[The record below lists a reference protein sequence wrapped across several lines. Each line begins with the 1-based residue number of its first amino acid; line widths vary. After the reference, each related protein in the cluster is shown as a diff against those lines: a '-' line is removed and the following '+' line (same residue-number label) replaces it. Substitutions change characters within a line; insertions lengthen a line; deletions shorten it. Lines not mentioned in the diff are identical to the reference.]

1 MRRMD
6 AKTHDEQEHFFSA
19 AKVVAGLTML
29 SRVLGLVRD
38 MVIVPLG
45 GPVLADRFWTAFAIP
60 NLFRR
65 LFGEGALSAAF
76 VPVFTDVDEGGES
89 GRARTV
95 LANVGGLLAVIL
107 AGLMVL
113 IWAGLIIWWAVVRTE
128 PTTDFLIG
136 MTGLMLPFMFTVCLL
151 ALGSA
156 ALNCRGHFWYPAA
169 APILLNIVLIVAA
182 GWLAPKVAQS
192 DAGQFVVIAL
202 ALLAAGTLQLVGV
215 VWLLRRGGLVLF
227 GRPWPVLN
235 ETRRIAKLMGPMFL
249 PLSVMQFSAF
259 SDKIIALIFTRS
271 DAHPNF
277 PLDPGIVRCLYA
289 ASRMYMLPLGVL
301 AIPIATVVFP
311 LFSRYAARNDNL
323 ALRQTTN
330 RALRLCL
337 FLGIPAGVGLAM
349 LAQPAIRVIFQ
360 RKDFTAA
367 DTLRTAWVLRAY
379 CVGMWAYF
387 CNHILLRAFFSDRE
401 TRRPLVLSM
410 GMSALNIA
418 LVLGLIW
425 TPLKGAA
432 VGMATATT
440 SSISTL
446 VLIWLLRKRWGQLG
460 FRKILAS
467 VVRIAL
473 ASALMAA
480 AVWACI
486 AYLPGVFA
494 AWTSRPRIPAILCG
508 IAAGAGVYLLST
520 IMLRS
525 PELGELRKRPAPA
538 DQPPPAARP

>member
-1 MRRMD
+1 MRSMD

-76 VPVFTDVDEGGES
+76 VPVFTDVDEAGDA
-89 GRARTV
+89 GRSRAV

-107 AGLMVL
+107 AALTVL
-113 IWAGLIIWWAVVRTE
+113 IWAGLIAWWLIARSDAA
-128 PTTDFLIG
+128 TDFLIG

-169 APILLNIVLIVAA
+169 APILLNVVLIFAA
-182 GWLAPKVAQS
+182 GWLAPKVAPS
-192 DAGQFVVIAL
+192 DAGQFVVIAV
-202 ALLAAGTLQLVGV
+202 ALLSAGTLQLLGV
-215 VWLLRRGGLVLF
+215 VWLLRRGGLALF
-227 GRPWPVLN
+227 GKPWPVLR

-259 SDKIIALIFTRS
+259 GDKIIALAFTRS
-271 DAHPNF
+271 DANPNF

-311 LFSRYAARNDNL
+311 LFSRYAARNDTL

-337 FLGIPAGVGLAM
+337 FFGIPAGVGLAM
-349 LAQPAIRVIFQ
+349 VAQPAIRVIFQ
-360 RKDFTAA
+360 RGDFRAA
-367 DTLRTAWVLRAY
+367 DTIRTAWVLRAY
-379 CVGMWAYF
+379 CLGMWAYF

-410 GMSALNIA
+410 TMSALNIG

-425 TPLKGAA
+425 TPMKGAA
-432 VGMATATT
+432 VGVATATT
-440 SSISTL
+440 SSISSL
-446 VLIWLLRKRWGQLG
+446 VLVWLLRRRWGRLG
-460 FRKILAS
+460 FRRILAS
-467 VVRIAL
+467 GLRIAV
-473 ASALMAA
+473 ASGLMAA
-480 AVWACI
+480 VVWACVT
-486 AYLPGVFA
+486 YLPGLFA
-494 AWTSRPRIPAILCG
+494 PWVSRPRIPAILIG
-508 IAAGAGVYLLST
+508 IVVGAGVYLLAA
-520 IMLRS
+520 IILRS
-525 PELGELRKRPAPA
+525 PELGELRKRRAPA
-538 DQPPPAARP
+538 EEPPPAARP